1 MNFLNGLKK
10 LPDFLLFFPIHKL
23 AKDFTKKIIYG
34 GRLSST
40 LKLSELPPIQVGGEN
55 FSKFQF
61 LIMPQ

>member
-34 GRLSST
+34 GRVSST
-40 LKLSELPPIQVGGEN
+40 LKLSEVPPIQVAGQI
-55 FSKFQF
+55 FSNFQF